1 MSTDRLSITS
11 YVVLGLI
18 AMRGP
23 STSYDLKRAI
33 NHSVGFFWPFPHAQ
47 LYSEP
52 KRLSQAG
59 LLDVSAETTGR
70 RRQTFSITDK
80 GMEALRQW
88 LAEPTAE
95 QMQIRDIAEL
105 KLFFAEL
112 ATDEDVLALA
122 REQELQHRHRIEVYE
137 SMQSRFVGR
146 DDLAARMVPLRLGLA
161 MEHAALQFWSD
172 LTEELELRAGQD
184 QGRTGTDREIGA

>member
-52 KRLSQAG
+52 KRLSQA
-59 LLDVSAETTGR
+59 
-70 RRQTFSITDK
+70 
-80 GMEALRQW
+80 
-88 LAEPTAE
+88 
-95 QMQIRDIAEL
+95 
-105 KLFFAEL
+105 
-112 ATDEDVLALA
+112 EDCCA
-122 REQELQHRHRIEVYE
+122 
-137 SMQSRFVGR
+137 
-146 DDLAARMVPLRLGLA
+146 
-161 MEHAALQFWSD
+161 
-172 LTEELELRAGQD
+172 
-184 QGRTGTDREIGA
+184 DR

>member
-80 GMEALRQW
+80 GMKALRQW

-112 ATDEDVLALA
+112 ATEEDVLALA

-137 SMQSRFVGR
+137 SMQSRFLGR
-146 DDLAARMVPLRLGLA
+146 DDLAVRMVPLRLGLA